1 MDVRKGG
8 ELGERAVSESV
19 SGDILL
25 SRNEKGFYVDP
36 ATGAEESDVLDEVV
50 AVGAA

>member
-8 ELGERAVSESV
+8 ELGERAMSESV

-25 SRNEKGFYVDP
+25 PGDEQGFYVDP
-36 ATGAEESDVLDEVV
+36 ATGAEESDVLDESF
-50 AVGAA
+50 